1 MSKPDLNDLASLIDA
16 SAARIKRQETEL
28 AASPLTDDQMASVIK
43 TGVDTLNK
51 IIGEAI
57 AMGLAVDLD
66 IVPLRFV
73 TGAEKPILT
82 AKVSRP
88 L

>member
-1 MSKPDLNDLASLIDA
+1 MTDTTAKV
-16 SAARIKRQETEL
+16 R
-28 AASPLTDDQMASVIK
+28 LTDDEMASVIR

>member
-1 MSKPDLNDLASLIDA
+1 MTDLTT
-16 SAARIKRQETEL
+16 RVR
-28 AASPLTDDQMASVIK
+28 LTDDEMASVIK
-43 TGVDTLNK
+43 TGVDTLNR

-57 AMGLAVDLD
+57 AMGLAVELD

-73 TGAEKPILT
+73 TGAEKPIIQ

>member
-1 MSKPDLNDLASLIDA
+1 MTDTA
-16 SAARIKRQETEL
+16 ETT
-28 AASPLTDDQMASVIK
+28 PVRLTDDQMASVIK
-43 TGVDTLNK
+43 TGVDTLNRL
-51 IIGEAI
+51 IGEAI
-57 AMGLAVDLD
+57 AMGLSVDLD